1 MKSLREQGRLVEA
14 LLIFLKRLTPVA
26 KWILAVLLVIY
37 GFSGITTIQ
46 PSENALVMRL
56 GKLQPHVHQPGMLI
70 AMPSPFDEVII
81 FHTDR
86 EMSIPL
92 DRWMAT
98 GEKRESFERQR
109 EMTEAEQKD
118 LNIEGGIGQMMT
130 EKLWG
135 DFLDPVA
142 DGYTVTGDTN
152 VIQGLFTLRYRIAE
166 PFGYFSSGETVR
178 ELLGRIA
185 YSAITRSL
193 ASDTIDNSLTSGRE
207 KLISAV
213 VTSVQQE
220 SESLGLGVK
229 ITNLEIRSLTPPTQ
243 VLAAFEDVI
252 NARQFAKTLLE
263 SAAAHRDRS
272 QRATASETAQMLSRT
287 SAAANSITSTASG
300 EASAFIAFQQE
311 FRKAPALNADRLYWD
326 SYDAVMR
333 EVTSRTLLPADRARP
348 TIMVEPSPE
357 FLR

>member
-1 MKSLREQGRLVEA
+1 MTNLREQGRLVEA

-26 KWILAVLLVIY
+26 KWILTVLLIIY
-37 GFSGITTIQ
+37 GFSGIRNIQ

-56 GKLQPHVHQPGMLI
+56 GKLQPKIHQPGMLI
-70 AMPSPFDEVII
+70 AMPSPFDVVIV
-81 FHTDR
+81 FQTDR
-86 EMSIPL
+86 EISVPL
-92 DRWMAT
+92 DHWMAT

-109 EMTEAEQKD
+109 EMTAAERKER
-118 LNIEGGIGQMMT
+118 NIEGGMGQMMT

-152 VIQGLFTLRYRIAE
+152 VIQGLFTLRYRIAQ
-166 PFGYFSSGETVR
+166 PFDYFSSGETVR
-178 ELLGRIA
+178 ELLSRLA
-185 YSAITRSL
+185 YRGLTRNL
-193 ASDTIDNSLTSGRE
+193 ASDIIDNSLTSGRE

-213 VTSVQQE
+213 VASVQEE
-220 SESLGLGVK
+220 SQTLGLGVK

-263 SAAAHRDRS
+263 NAAAHRDRS

-287 SAAANSITSTASG
+287 SGAANAIVSTATG
-300 EASAFIAFQQE
+300 EARAFNAFQAE
-311 FRKAPALNADRLYWD
+311 FRKAPVLNADRLYWD
-326 SYDAVMR
+326 SYDSVMR
-333 EVTSRTLLPADRARP
+333 EVNSRALLPADRARP

>member
-1 MKSLREQGRLVEA
+1 MKNLREQGKLVEA

-26 KWILAVLLVIY
+26 KWILVVLLVLY
-37 GFSGITTIQ
+37 GLSGIRTVQ

-56 GKLQPHVHQPGMLI
+56 GKLQPQIHGPGMLL
-70 AMPSPFDEVII
+70 AMPSPFDEII
-81 FHTDR
+81 VFQTDR
-86 EMSIPL
+86 ELSVEL
-92 DRWMAT
+92 NDWMAT

-109 EMTEAEQKD
+109 PMTDQERKE
-118 LNIEGGIGQMMT
+118 LNIEGGAGAMMT

-135 DFLDPVA
+135 DFLDPIT

-166 PFGYFSSGETVR
+166 PFDYFSSGETVNQ
-178 ELLGRIA
+178 LLSQLA
-185 YSAITRSL
+185 YRALTHSL
-193 ASDTIDNSLTSGRE
+193 AADTIDNSLTSGRE
-207 KLISAV
+207 KLTSSV
-213 VTSVQQE
+213 VASVQEE
-220 SESLGLGVK
+220 SDILGLGVK

-263 SAAAHRDRS
+263 NAAAHRDRIARITTS
-272 QRATASETAQMLSRT
+272 EASQMLSRT
-287 SAAANSITSTASG
+287 SAVATTITTTASG
-300 EASAFIAFQQE
+300 EASAFSAFQEE
-311 FRKAPALNADRLYWD
+311 FSKAPALNADRLYWD
-326 SYDAVMR
+326 TYDSVMR